1 MSAIQI
7 KSAQIFRLAALA
19 QDDRIGIAKANKS
32 LPGSRLHHIFDSHPH
47 PYRMR
52 LQIKGLSHGLK
63 KCPPDTFLPRFARPP
78 FRVPPSV
85 LKNADTHLGIR
96 IFWYT
101 GRDSFAF
108 LPGNGQKQRCHARR
122 AGHEQQSPGLLH
134 LNVRVPSRPE
144 GEIRKR
150 IPQRVSSFL
159 FGTPEGTRTPNPR
172 NRNPMLY
179 PLSHRCI
186 FEACVL

>member
-7 KSAQIFRLAALA
+7 KSAQILRLAAFA
-19 QDDRIGIAKANKS
+19 QDDRIEIAKANKS

-101 GRDSFAF
+101 GRDSNPQPSEPESDA
-108 LPGNGQKQRCHARR
+108 LSIEPPVR
-122 AGHEQQSPGLLH
+122 LLH
-134 LNVRVPSRPE
+134 SLDIIAGFSPFV
-144 GEIRKR
+144 KR
-150 IPQRVSSFL
+150 RYKKFFPH
-159 FGTPEGTRTPNPR
+159 GTISMPKMVVFCR
-172 NRNPMLY
+172 
-179 PLSHRCI
+179 
-186 FEACVL
+186 FV

>member
-1 MSAIQI
+1 M
-7 KSAQIFRLAALA
+7 
-19 QDDRIGIAKANKS
+19 GILFLVHTKKIV
-32 LPGSRLHHIFDSHPH
+32 LLRIFDSHPH

-101 GRDSFAF
+101 GRDSN
-108 LPGNGQKQRCHARR
+108 PQ
-122 AGHEQQSPGLLH
+122 
-134 LNVRVPSRPE
+134 PSEPE
-144 GEIRKR
+144 
-150 IPQRVSSFL
+150 SDA
-159 FGTPEGTRTPNPR
+159 
-172 NRNPMLY
+172 
-179 PLSHRCI
+179 LSIEPPVH
-186 FEACVL
+186 F